1 MRLYKRKRR
10 KAGRRS
16 VKIYMLSLYSCVEG
30 YSWTSV
36 ANLLKID
43 ASSRHRLP
51 SKNLITFYKSR
62 ATGKVPRRRLWSIK
76 LAICRQTKNF
86 R

>member
-62 ATGKVPRRRLWSIK
+62 DWESSQATAVVNQSRYLQ
-76 LAICRQTKNF
+76 AN
-86 R
+86 